1 MANLTGFDANLI
13 EPRRPFEPVPDDWYV
28 VVITHSEEKET
39 RSKTGILL
47 QLTFQIT
54 DGPFVNRLLWRW
66 LNTRNTNPAAQQ
78 IAQSEL
84 SAICRAVGVMKP
96 RDSNELHNRHLAVRV
111 RRKPRSD
118 NGEIV
123 NEIAEYARYVVP
135 VSPILAPA
143 ALVQPSWTPPY

>member
-13 EPRRPFEPVPDDWYV
+13 EPRRPFEPVPDGWYV

-39 RSKTGILL
+39 RSKTGIIL

-66 LNTRNTNPAAQQ
+66 LNTKNANPDAQQ

-84 SAICRAVGVMKP
+84 SAI
-96 RDSNELHNRHLAVRV
+96 
-111 RRKPRSD
+111 
-118 NGEIV
+118 
-123 NEIAEYARYVVP
+123 
-135 VSPILAPA
+135 
-143 ALVQPSWTPPY
+143 